1 MPGTYILSIGT
12 QTDQD
17 MSTQTEPQYLRPPRR
32 RVQSDWELSDDGSDE
47 EIAIIKAR
55 AKRRHRIIK
64 PRKIRTPILGENF
77 KSKKNQPNFL
87 LITEESEVEVVDK
100 YETSHKQTSIDK
112 GVDAFT
118 DTTPKI
124 KQTRTSQLRQRRAN
138 SETFQRKKSKT
149 KPPKSK

>member
-1 MPGTYILSIGT
+1 MLKGTGFTSQRSQQASNRARIPWSIFKTAKRFAKTIDPGQRTWPKTGNPISPSRYFEKSLILRVLIQRQKTGTYILSVGT

-64 PRKIRTPILGENF
+64 PRKIRTPILGEN
-77 KSKKNQPNFL
+77 L
-87 LITEESEVEVVDK
+87 
-100 YETSHKQTSIDK
+100 SIK
-112 GVDAFT
+112 
-118 DTTPKI
+118 
-124 KQTRTSQLRQRRAN
+124 
-138 SETFQRKKSKT
+138 
-149 KPPKSK
+149 